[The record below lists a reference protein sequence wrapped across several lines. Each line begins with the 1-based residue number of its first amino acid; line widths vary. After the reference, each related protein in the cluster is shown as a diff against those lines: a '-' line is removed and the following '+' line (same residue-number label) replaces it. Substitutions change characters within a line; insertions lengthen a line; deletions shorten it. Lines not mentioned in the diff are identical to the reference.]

1 MFGNVHNCPI
11 FAHTK
16 TPQIKMTTQ
25 IIDNRTRQNFETG
38 NWWGFVFFND
48 ETNFGLEFNTKREAV
63 WFINGGYKEFNF

>member
-1 MFGNVHNCPI
+1 M
-11 FAHTK
+11 
-16 TPQIKMTTQ
+16 KMTTQ
-25 IIDNRTRQNFETG
+25 IIDNRTRQNFKTG